1 MFDFI
6 EHFYRSK
13 RRYSTLDY
21 LSLMEFDVK
30 AWVAE
35 TGVNRTRSPNIGME
49 GEGRT
54 EDIYSL
60 PKDSTNSLESR
71 PATRRKDYTRLA
83 TFLIFLQEGSSQ
95 TVLHC
100 AHHGSTFRSCDLG
113 EPEEWSGYSPSQA
126 CSLPLSPHSTDGI
139 TSYYTAKAAEPILN
153 CARRGEF
160 LL

>member
-1 MFDFI
+1 
-6 EHFYRSK
+6 
-13 RRYSTLDY
+13 
-21 LSLMEFDVK
+21 MEFDVK
-30 AWVAE
+30 AGVAE
-35 TGVNRTRSPNIGME
+35 TGVNQTRSPHLDME
-49 GEGRT
+49 VEGRT

-71 PATRRKDYTRLA
+71 PATRLA

-113 EPEEWSGYSPSQA
+113 EPEEWFGCSPSQA